1 MNGVERLAEALRR
14 EGYGD
19 RLLLNEPMAR
29 HTSFGI
35 GGPADLFFEARE
47 QEELI
52 RCVRLGWQMG
62 VPVLIL
68 GGGTNV
74 LVADRGVRG
83 LVISNACARFEVAP
97 DGTLRVEA
105 GKPLAE
111 LARWC
116 VAQGWAGLQWAVG
129 IPGTV
134 GGAVVGNAGAY
145 GGYMA
150 DVVRAVKL
158 LLPSGEVRGVS
169 AEALEFGYRTSALKR
184 QTGQPRRAVVLEA
197 TLALEHGDPEALAR
211 EAERVTELRT
221 QRTPQGPCAGSMFKR
236 TLQYPA
242 GFLIEQAGLKGYRI
256 GGAQVSPKHANF
268 FMNVGGATAA
278 DVRALMEKVQRE
290 VWLTFAQHLEP
301 EVELVGDW
309 EAEPFEAVHTL
320 SANGPQGEKRR
331 SR

>member
-1 MNGVERLAEALRR
+1 MNAVERLAETLRR
-14 EGYGD
+14 EGYD
-19 RLLLNEPMAR
+19 SRLRVNEPLAC
-29 HTSFGI
+29 HTSFCI
-35 GGPADLFFEARE
+35 GGPADLFLEVKE
-47 QEELI
+47 QKELI
-52 RCVRLGWQMG
+52 QCVRLAWQMG

-68 GGGTNV
+68 GGGTNI

-83 LVISNACARFEVAP
+83 LVLVNKCSHLSIAP
-97 DGTLRVEA
+97 DGTLHVEA

-116 VAQGWAGLQWAVG
+116 VAEGWAGLQWAVG

-145 GGYMA
+145 GGYMS
-150 DVVRAVKL
+150 DVVRSVKL
-158 LLPSGEVRGVS
+158 LLPSGEVREVG
-169 AEALEFGYRTSALKR
+169 AEALAFGYRTSALKR
-184 QTGQPRRAVVLEA
+184 QSGQPRRAVVLET
-197 TLALEHGDPEALAR
+197 TLALQRGDREALAR
-211 EAERVTELRT
+211 EAERVTALRT

-242 GFLIEQAGLKGYRI
+242 GFLIEQAGLKGCCI

-290 VWLTFAQHLEP
+290 VWLAFAQHLEP

-309 EAEPFEAVHTL
+309 EAEPFETVYTL
-320 SANGPQGEKRR
+320 GEAGSEGEKRR
-331 SR
+331 LR

>member
-1 MNGVERLAEALRR
+1 MNGIDRLKEALRR

-19 RLLLNEPMAR
+19 RVLIDEPMAR
-29 HTSFGI
+29 HTSFAI

-52 RCVRLGWQMG
+52 RCVRLAWQLG
-62 VPVLIL
+62 VPVVIL
-68 GGGTNV
+68 GGGTNI

-83 LVISNACARFEVAP
+83 LVIVNACAHFEMAP
-97 DGTLRVEA
+97 DGTLHVEA

-116 VAQGWAGLQWAVG
+116 VAKGWAGLQWAVG

-150 DVVRAVKL
+150 DVVRSVRL
-158 LLPSGEVRGVS
+158 LLPSGEIRKVG

-184 QTGQPRRAVVLEA
+184 QTGQPRRTVVLEA
-197 TLALEHGDPEALAR
+197 TLALERGDPEALSS
-211 EAERVTELRT
+211 EAARVTELRT
-221 QRTPQGPCAGSMFKR
+221 QRTPQGCCAGSMFKR

-242 GFLIEQAGLKGYRI
+242 GFLIEQAGLKGCRI

-268 FMNVGGATAA
+268 FMNIGGATAA
-278 DVRALMEKVQRE
+278 DVRALMEKVQRK
-290 VWLTFAQHLEP
+290 VWLIFAQHLEP

-309 EAEPFEAVHTL
+309 DVEPFETAHTL
-320 SANGPQGEKRR
+320 QTNGQQTGMRR
-331 SR
+331 DL

>member
-1 MNGVERLAEALRR
+1 MDGLDRLKEALRG

-19 RLLLNEPMAR
+19 RILVNEPMAR
-29 HTSFGI
+29 HTSFAI

-47 QEELI
+47 QGELV
-52 RCVRLGWQMG
+52 RCVCLAWQMN
-62 VPVLIL
+62 VPVLVL
-68 GGGTNV
+68 GGGTNI
-74 LVADRGVRG
+74 LVADRGIRG
-83 LVISNACARFEVAP
+83 LVIVNACARFEVSP

-111 LARWC
+111 LAHWC
-116 VAQGWAGLQWAVG
+116 VAEGWAGLQWAVG

-150 DVVRAVKL
+150 DVVRQVKL
-158 LLPSGEVRGVS
+158 LLPSGEVREVD

-184 QTGQPRRAVVLEA
+184 LSGRPRRPVVLEA
-197 TLALEHGDPEALAR
+197 TLALTRGDPEVLAR
-211 EAERVTELRT
+211 EAARVTELRHE
-221 QRTPQGPCAGSMFKR
+221 RTPQGCCAGSMFKR
-236 TLQYPA
+236 TMQYPA

-268 FMNVGGATAA
+268 FMNTGGATAA

-309 EAEPFEAVHTL
+309 DVEPFAVVPTL
-320 SANGPQGEKRR
+320 STPSQSNGARR
-331 SR
+331 GQ